1 MEKKIHQKKKRGRRT
16 SKITRS
22 RRSYSNGH
30 LPYLAVFILLLKG
43 GFHQRRSRSRSRK
56 RTYDLVKIENR
67 SRKRSLRSTESESEE
82 SERFPFFR
90 FRLRLRA
97 YDPVKVKC
105 RSGRTRHRHWFILP
119 LLLATPTMQFSL
131 DRKRRSHKQNQ
142 CSACFSL
149 DRIDLQFSN
158 YDSDYYSV
166 ASENQPLEHALM
178 HDAACAVTLSKDDGE
193 PKDDTTKKRIFY
205 RPISQMSR
213 SVQCAYRSQ
222 NLLKLNM

>member
-67 SRKRSLRSTESESEE
+67 SRKRSLSSTDSRSRKNQNVSFS
-82 SERFPFFR
+82 SDSVYDSV
-90 FRLRLRA
+90 A

-142 CSACFSL
+142 CSA
-149 DRIDLQFSN
+149 
-158 YDSDYYSV
+158 
-166 ASENQPLEHALM
+166 
-178 HDAACAVTLSKDDGE
+178 
-193 PKDDTTKKRIFY
+193 
-205 RPISQMSR
+205 
-213 SVQCAYRSQ
+213 
-222 NLLKLNM
+222 